1 MAAGGGA
8 HGASDRGAVSLVAA
22 AVMVLACFLCI
33 VGVDLGR
40 AVMARARAQTAA
52 DAAALAAAQEI
63 AIPAGAQPVD
73 IARRFARE
81 NGATLTSC
89 SCDPGTTEAVVV
101 VKLSVAFIMLGPDRT
116 VVAQARA
123 VIGSG
128 D

>member
-1 MAAGGGA
+1 
-8 HGASDRGAVSLVAA
+8 
-22 AVMVLACFLCI
+22 MVLTCFLCI

-63 AIPAGAQPVD
+63 ALPAGAQPVD
-73 IARRFARE
+73 VARRFARE

-89 SCDPGTTEAVVV
+89 SCDSGSTEAVVV